1 MSVEHMWPH
10 LGKQQLRQQRR
21 RSSLQNA
28 ANGCENALTEKH
40 LHESEKKKYSSRMD
54 VRCSISIEKTQVH
67 LVGL

>member
-10 LGKQQLRQQRR
+10 LGKQQRRQQRR
-21 RSSLQNA
+21 GSSLQNA

-40 LHESEKKKYSSRMD
+40 LHESEEKNNSRMG